1 MDKNTKALCGFLD
14 GSHSAYHAAAN
25 TAAALDEA
33 GYTRLSEGD
42 RWVLAP
48 GGKYYTCRG
57 GSALIAFRLPEGD
70 PKGFLIA
77 AAHTDRPSFK
87 LKFRPELPGT
97 YCRVS
102 TERYGGAILSTWL
115 DRPLSVAGRVLVETE
130 QGAEARL
137 VDIDRDLLLIPS
149 VAIHMNRQAND
160 GYKWDLTRD
169 LTPLFGGKDD
179 TGKFGKLL
187 EKAAG
192 GKILSH
198 DLYLYVRQKATVWGG
213 EKQFISAQGLDD
225 LQCLYGCLQ
234 GFLHAGTG
242 RSIPVL
248 CAFDSEEVGSCST
261 QGADSTFLED
271 VLSRIAEG
279 IVSGKNTLLQ
289 NSFLVSA
296 DNAHAVHPNHP
307 ELADPENA
315 PVMGQGVVLKFN
327 SNLRYCTDG
336 LGAGIFH
343 RICKTAK
350 VPVQSYYNRA
360 DIPGGSTLGHIS
372 IAHISVPTADIGL
385 PQLAMHSCYETAH
398 LKDSAYLTAAME
410 AFFGSSLTITENWF
424 SVE

>member
-1 MDKNTKALCGFLD
+1 
-14 GSHSAYHAAAN
+14 
-25 TAAALDEA
+25 
-33 GYTRLSEGD
+33 
-42 RWVLAP
+42 
-48 GGKYYTCRG
+48 
-57 GSALIAFRLPEGD
+57 
-70 PKGFLIA
+70 
-77 AAHTDRPSFK
+77 
-87 LKFRPELPGT
+87 
-97 YCRVS
+97 
-102 TERYGGAILSTWL
+102 
-115 DRPLSVAGRVLVETE
+115 
-130 QGAEARL
+130 
-137 VDIDRDLLLIPS
+137 
-149 VAIHMNRQAND
+149 MNRQAND

-279 IVSGKNTLLQ
+279 TVSGKNTLLQ

-372 IAHISVPTADIGL
+372 IAHVSVPTADIGL

-410 AFFGSSLTITENWF
+410 AFFGSSLTITENGF